1 MIDRPLLDV
10 GGTAGTSSSAHTHTP
25 LTGRS
30 RPACGLCRST
40 GLAPGYLSEPVWKRE
55 WGTFP
60 KQRWLP
66 PGKAQGQERA
76 CEINKSNEDKRA
88 ARRGWSEPARPSAHL
103 CNHVS
108 LVAEL
113 ILPHEVGL
121 LKLHFP
127 EDGHVRVDADPEQ
140 RRVGTA
146 EGAGEA
152 GETKGR
158 RGDEAMGASPYS
170 MADRSMS
177 TSSPFI
183 RGIFFFLFL
192 GNETSR
198 RSICETVTSPS
209 QEDEE
214 KGAQT
219 WPYRRLLE

>member
-1 MIDRPLLDV
+1 MKLTSQTKTKAPL
-10 GGTAGTSSSAHTHTP
+10 GEAGASQ
-25 LTGRS
+25 
-30 RPACGLCRST
+30 
-40 GLAPGYLSEPVWKRE
+40 PV
-55 WGTFP
+55 
-60 KQRWLP
+60 
-66 PGKAQGQERA
+66 
-76 CEINKSNEDKRA
+76 
-88 ARRGWSEPARPSAHL
+88 RPSAHL
-103 CNHVS
+103 CNHVP
-108 LVAEL
+108 LVAQL

-158 RGDEAMGASPYS
+158 RGDEATGQSPYS

-198 RSICETVTSPS
+198 TSICETVTSPS

-214 KGAQT
+214 RGGL
-219 WPYRRLLE
+219 RRGRTVGSWNDRGCRV